1 MDVADAVGLWKQY
14 MQPMGDQGYKIISPA
29 CTNSPDGFTWIQQFV
44 SQVEQSGGWMDGIA
58 THIYSTDLSYATSF
72 LTTFIQTFPG
82 YGIWVT
88 EYACEDYSGNNQ
100 QLDADGVSAYMN
112 GLSSFMFEN
121 PAITVSFGFGFFTQ
135 PELQAN
141 NVNPLNAFIGDND
154 EPTPLGYSILYPS

>member
-29 CTNSPDGFTWIQQFV
+29 CTNSPDGFAWIQQFV
-44 SQVEQSGGWMDGIA
+44 SQVEQSGGWVRSSSVQSTHLIDQLLQMDGIA

-88 EYACEDYSGNNQ
+88 EYACEVSPFIPSVRMSG
-100 QLDADGVSAYMN
+100 G
-112 GLSSFMFEN
+112 
-121 PAITVSFGFGFFTQ
+121 
-135 PELQAN
+135 
-141 NVNPLNAFIGDND
+141 
-154 EPTPLGYSILYPS
+154 